1 MANVKKP
8 VFKERYGNF
17 IGGKF
22 VAPVKGQY
30 FDNVSPVDGKVFTQA
45 ARSTQEDVD
54 LALDAA
60 HEAFPSWST
69 SSATERSNML
79 LKIAQVMEDNFE
91 YLATLETIDNGKPI
105 RESRA
110 ADIPYCIDHFRYFA
124 GVIRADEG
132 SVSEHDKDTVSI
144 VLHEPIGVVGEII
157 PWNFPMLMLAWKIA
171 PALAA
176 GCTAVVKPAEQT
188 PTSVMALME
197 LIGDIL
203 PAGVLNIVTGFG
215 AEAGQALA
223 TSKRIAKLSFTGS
236 TETGRKVLHNAAEN
250 IIPVTMELGGKSPNI
265 FFPSVAEQDD
275 EFFDKAIE
283 GALMFALNQ
292 GEICT
297 SPSRILVHEDI
308 ADLFIERM
316 QARLKDVKTGD
327 PLDPETMIGAQV
339 SKAQYEKILGYINI
353 GKEEGATVL
362 AGGDAGNYEG
372 ALSEGYYIQPTVLK
386 GDNNMRVFQE
396 EIFGPVVA
404 LTTFS
409 STEEAIAIANDTPYG
424 LGAGVWSRDAH
435 ELFQVPRSIQ
445 AGRVW
450 VNQYHTYPAH
460 APFGGVKESGFGR
473 ENHKMALDHYRVVKN
488 MLISYDKKPMGF
500 F

>member
-1 MANVKKP
+1 MANVIKP

-22 VAPVKGQY
+22 VDPIKGQY
-30 FDNVSPVDGKVFTQA
+30 FDNPSPIDGKVFTQA
-45 ARSTQEDVD
+45 AKSTQEDVD
-54 LALDAA
+54 AALDAA
-60 HEAFPSWST
+60 HEAFPTWSKT
-69 SSATERSNML
+69 SATQRSNML
-79 LKIAQVMEDNFE
+79 LKIAQVMEDNLE

-110 ADIPYCIDHFRYFA
+110 ADIPLCVDHFRYFA

-132 SVSEHDKDTVSI
+132 SISEHDKDTVSI
-144 VLHEPIGVVGEII
+144 VLHEPLGVVGEII

-176 GCTAVVKPAEQT
+176 GNTVVVKPAEQT
-188 PTSVMALME
+188 PTSVMCLME

-203 PAGVLNIVTGFG
+203 PAGVLNIITGFG
-215 AEAGQALA
+215 NEAGAALA
-223 TSKRIAKLSFTGS
+223 TSDRIAKLSFTGS
-236 TETGRKVLHNAAEN
+236 TETGRKVYHNAAEN
-250 IIPVTMELGGKSPNI
+250 IIPVTMELGGKSPNV
-265 FFPSVAEQDD
+265 FFKSVADHDD
-275 EFFDKAIE
+275 AFFSKAIE

-297 SPSRILVHEDI
+297 TPSRILVHESI
-308 ADLFIERM
+308 ADKFIERM
-316 QARLKDVKTGD
+316 LERIKKIKVGN
-327 PLDPETMIGAQV
+327 PLDPETMLGSQV
-339 SKAQYEKILGYINI
+339 SKSQMEKILGYINI
-353 GKEEGATVL
+353 GKEEGAEVL
-362 AGGDAGNYEG
+362 SGGSAGNYEG
-372 ALSEGYYIQPTVLK
+372 DIANGYYIQPTILK
-386 GDNNMRVFQE
+386 GNNKMRVFQE

-409 STEEAIAIANDTPYG
+409 STEEAIEIANDTIYG

-435 ELFQVPRSIQ
+435 ELFQVPKAIQ

-450 VNQYHTYPAH
+450 VNQYNTYPAH
-460 APFGGVKESGFGR
+460 APFGGVKKSGFGR
-473 ENHKMALDHYRVVKN
+473 ENHKLALDHYRQVKN
-488 MLISYDKKPMGF
+488 MLVSYDKEPVGF

>member
-1 MANVKKP
+1 MANVTKP

-30 FDNVSPVDGKVFTQA
+30 FDNVSPVDGQVFTQA
-45 ARSTQEDVD
+45 ARSTQEDID

-60 HEAFPSWST
+60 HEAFPAWST
-69 SSATERSNML
+69 SSATERSNAL

-124 GVIRADEG
+124 GIIRADEG
-132 SVSEHDKDTVSI
+132 SISEHDKNTVSI

-188 PTSVMALME
+188 PTSVIALME

-203 PAGVLNIVTGFG
+203 PPGVLNIVTGFG
-215 AEAGQALA
+215 AEAGAALA

-265 FFPSVAEQDD
+265 FFPSVADKDD
-275 EFFDKAIE
+275 DFYSKAIE

-297 SPSRILVHEDI
+297 APSRILIHEDI
-308 ADLFIERM
+308 ADDFIARM
-316 QARLKDVKTGD
+316 QERLSAIKTGN
-327 PLDPETMIGAQV
+327 PLDPETMIGSQV
-339 SKAQYEKILGYINI
+339 SKPQYEKILNYINI
-353 GKEEGATVL
+353 G
-362 AGGDAGNYEG
+362 
-372 ALSEGYYIQPTVLK
+372 
-386 GDNNMRVFQE
+386 
-396 EIFGPVVA
+396 
-404 LTTFS
+404 
-409 STEEAIAIANDTPYG
+409 
-424 LGAGVWSRDAH
+424 
-435 ELFQVPRSIQ
+435 
-445 AGRVW
+445 
-450 VNQYHTYPAH
+450 
-460 APFGGVKESGFGR
+460 
-473 ENHKMALDHYRVVKN
+473 
-488 MLISYDKKPMGF
+488 
-500 F
+500 